1 MSRITCNGADDREHR
16 MEWEPPSLWPGL
28 DRLPEPHCSCLVMRR
43 HRFHQG
49 QRKTPKGPIP
59 TGIGPLCPFATLL
72 MAPRPPV
79 THRRLDTCEFRVA
92 ARFGVCKCATLTATR
107 ALIVDLLQFIA
118 MFGTFKHSGHNTFSE
133 NDGWSAAWQHH
144 FTARTGRKRGR
155 TPRSN

>member
-1 MSRITCNGADDREHR
+1 MSRITCNGAVDKEHR

-28 DRLPEPHCSCLVMRR
+28 HRLPEPHCSCLVMRM
-43 HRFHQG
+43 HRFHQD
-49 QRKTPKGPIP
+49 QRKTPVGPIP

-72 MAPRPPV
+72 TALA
-79 THRRLDTCEFRVA
+79 RRHTQAVRYVRVQGRS
-92 ARFGVCKCATLTATR
+92 RFGVCKGAALTATR
-107 ALIVDLLQFIA
+107 TLIVDLLQFIA

-144 FTARTGRKRGR
+144 FTVRTGRKRGR